1 MFTVYGVS
9 GCCGA
14 CTVHL
19 YGRRSVNDLTL
30 DAINERIQAGRY
42 GVAFIHILTVQRK
55 AFDRQLQADGWTYV
69 NRCKN
74 PKTGHIIHTYT
85 KVFNEGA
92 VREQRRAF

>member
-1 MFTVYGVS
+1 MFTVYGVT

-14 CTVHL
+14 CTVYL
-19 YGRRSVNDLTL
+19 AGRRSADNLDLRAVND
-30 DAINERIQAGRY
+30 RIRLERY

-55 AFDRQLQADGWTYV
+55 AFDRQLQADGWVYV

-74 PKTGHIIHTYT
+74 PKTSHIIHTYT

-92 VREQRRAF
+92 VREQQRAF